1 MRPLLVFLVS
11 WWLIPACGGASATRS
26 KHEKHVV
33 ETPKL
38 PPADPEAVREM
49 QAGVRALK
57 LGGPEASERALA
69 RLREAVRRDPG
80 LWEAWHD
87 LGVVHFSLGDD
98 DAAIDAF
105 SRAVKINPAHTPAL
119 EARAEAYR
127 RAGETKKARADYD
140 EVIKRG
146 PKDGAPYARAASLLR
161 EAKDNEAALD
171 VLREALRTVGASP
184 SIYVELGLVYL
195 AQGRDELAELIL
207 TKAAALDDKNPA
219 IYNALALVAME
230 RGRDQ
235 EAFERFDRA
244 SALAPDF
251 LDARFNV
258 ASILI
263 DAGDYG
269 RAKTELEAVVAR
281 RPDDLGA
288 RVALGVAHRGLGEL
302 ERARALWDDVVRA
315 APRKSPVRAD
325 ALFNLAILEMDFA
338 MDEKKAIAALDRYL
352 QESPRAHPR
361 RKEAEERKK
370 DLGP

>member
-1 MRPLLVFLVS
+1 LAPWRFLCLLAALA
-11 WWLIPACGGASATRS
+11 ACGGATAT
-26 KHEKHVV
+26 KKPGKHVV

-49 QAGVRALK
+49 QAGVRALR
-57 LGGPEASERALA
+57 LGGPEANQRALE
-69 RLREAVRRDPG
+69 RLGEAVRRDPG

-87 LGVVHFSLGDD
+87 LGVVHFALGDD
-98 DAAIDAF
+98 ESAAEAF
-105 SRAVKINPAHTPAL
+105 GRAIKINPAHTPAL

-127 RAGETKKARADYD
+127 RAGELKKARSDYD
-140 EVIKRG
+140 EVIHRA
-146 PKDGAPYARAASLLR
+146 PTDGRPYARAASLLR

-184 SIYVELGLVYL
+184 PIYVELGLVYL
-195 AQGRDELAELIL
+195 AQGRDDLAELVL
-207 TKAAALDDKNPA
+207 SKAAALDDKNPA
-219 IYNALALVAME
+219 IANALALVAME

-244 SALAPDF
+244 SALDPDF

-281 RPDDLGA
+281 KPDDLGA

-315 APRKSPVRAD
+315 APRKSAVRGD
-325 ALFNLAILEMDFA
+325 ALYNLAVLEQDFA

-361 RKEAEERKK
+361 RAEAEERKK
-370 DLGP
+370 ELGP